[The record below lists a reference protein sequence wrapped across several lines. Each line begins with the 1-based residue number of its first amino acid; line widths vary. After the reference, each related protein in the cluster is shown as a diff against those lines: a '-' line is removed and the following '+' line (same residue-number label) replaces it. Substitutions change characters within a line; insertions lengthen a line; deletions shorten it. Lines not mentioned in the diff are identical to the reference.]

1 MSDQTEDAARDAF
14 YELAEDG
21 VWDQFCATDVPKHA
35 TEAVIVKI
43 AALVRREVERERE
56 ECAKVCDPSYT
67 CGCSAMIR
75 ARNDV
80 PGE

>member
-1 MSDQTEDAARDAF
+1 MADRIEEAARGIAHQAVSSAIVKVTEHGTTIDT
-14 YELAEDG
+14 ELA
-21 VWDQFCATDVPKHA
+21 VP
-35 TEAVIVKI
+35 VIT
-43 AALVRREVERERE
+43 ALVRREVERERE

-75 ARNDV
+75 ARKDV